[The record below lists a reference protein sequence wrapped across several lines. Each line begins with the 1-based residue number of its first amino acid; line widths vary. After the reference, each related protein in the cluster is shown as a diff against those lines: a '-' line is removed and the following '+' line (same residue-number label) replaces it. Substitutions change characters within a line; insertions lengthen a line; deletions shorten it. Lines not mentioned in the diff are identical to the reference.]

1 MPDYPVLLNEFR
13 GVSFMNIVYI
23 SAVLF
28 VSTAA
33 AAYIFP
39 QMPGADAGFILT
51 LLVCAT
57 ACVTGAAYWRGKKN
71 REREEE
77 LSGMI
82 LREEKRTVGRFLI
95 HEWRGLIQNIGIQA
109 EMMERADNIEG
120 VRINC
125 GVIRKILRDEAEKTD
140 KAEFYFRKDGQ
151 NMKKSSKAV
160 QKAVS
165 DAEIFHGRKRV
176 KVVYNTNKK
185 DLKSDFDKLHPCV
198 FFALMNAF
206 SAIKDKNVSVMLSV
220 AERVLGFTEFLEIS
234 VEGGEMLFDK
244 ETEELFHPFNVSPD
258 KFRGYFGLASVRRLA
273 SDMGGFAEVERGI
286 DKTSIY
292 IVIPVAK

>member
-1 MPDYPVLLNEFR
+1 
-13 GVSFMNIVYI
+13 MNTVYI

-28 VSTAA
+28 AAAAA
-33 AAYIFP
+33 AAYILP
-39 QMPGADAGFILT
+39 QLPGGNNHVILA
-51 LLVCAT
+51 LLVCLAGFS
-57 ACVTGAAYWRGKKN
+57 AGFGWWRAKKN
-71 REREEE
+71 RMREEE

-109 EMMERADNIEG
+109 EMMERAENMEG
-120 VRINC
+120 VRVNC
-125 GVIRKILRDEAEKTD
+125 GVIRKILREEAEKTD
-140 KAEFYFRKDGQ
+140 RAEFYFRKDGT

-165 DAEIFHGRKRV
+165 DAEIFHGKKRV
-176 KVVYNTNKK
+176 KVVYNTAKK
-185 DLKSDFDKLHPCV
+185 DLTSDFDKLHPCV
-198 FFALMNAF
+198 FFALMNTF
-206 SAIKDKNVSVMLSV
+206 SAVKDKNGTVTLSV

-244 ETEELFHPFNVSPD
+244 ETEDLFHPFNVSPD
-258 KFRGYFGLASVRRLA
+258 KFRGYFGLATARRLA

-286 DKTSIY
+286 DKTCVY